1 MDVLVG
7 LLVLGTLICAWQAVR
22 ALRLLAAALWLA
34 GVSII
39 ISILLYLMGAQQ
51 VAVIELSI
59 GAGLVT
65 ILFVFAISIAGDD
78 AMRAHAAVPIPLAL
92 GLAILTFVL
101 LSLMTTPLPANDHIQ
116 SEPAFSEMF
125 WEGRALDALVQVV
138 LIFSGVLGLLGILSE
153 PKASQA
159 ASLQEEN
166 HADSSA
172 SASPAHL
179 EHIAIDDGLEQ
190 NP

>member
-34 GVSII
+34 GVSIM
-39 ISILLYLMGAQQ
+39 ISILLYLMGAHQ
-51 VAVIELSI
+51 VAVIELSV

-65 ILFVFAISIAGDD
+65 ILFVFAVSIAGDD

-92 GLAILTFVL
+92 GLVILTFVL
-101 LSLMTTPLPANDHIQ
+101 LSLMTTPLPANDDIQ
-116 SEPAFSEMF
+116 SEPTFSEMF

-153 PKASQA
+153 PKAGQA
-159 ASLQEEN
+159 ASVSEEYRT
-166 HADSSA
+166 DIQPSA
-172 SASPAHL
+172 SSLPQQHAVT
-179 EHIAIDDGLEQ
+179 DDSLEQ